1 MNTKSSRAEAKDRTG
16 GGLPGWKQWSKPPLK
31 ASISV
36 HIFRADENDF
46 RQVVHNLS
54 HHLPSVLFLHLSASC
69 PTVINSPN
77 WKRPYQT
84 FRSNSLQSR
93 NPWTANEFTCN
104 FCLDTPMAGSSLWPS
119 PFHGWAVLLSKFFL
133 ICHSATL
140 HWFSSP
146 QQPLS
151 GILIILPHEASARRS
166 FHIYPTS
173 DTVS

>member
-36 HIFRADENDF
+36 HIFRAGENDF

-104 FCLDTPMAGSSLWPS
+104 FCLDTPMAGSSLPCD
-119 PFHGWAVLLSKFFL
+119 L
-133 ICHSATL
+133 
-140 HWFSSP
+140 
-146 QQPLS
+146 
-151 GILIILPHEASARRS
+151 ARS
-166 FHIYPTS
+166 MVGQFC
-173 DTVS
+173 

>member
-104 FCLDTPMAGSSLWPS
+104 FCLDTPMAGSSLPCGLARSMVGQFCWVS
-119 PFHGWAVLLSKFFL
+119 SSLSVILQLCIGFPL
-133 ICHSATL
+133 PNSHSVE
-140 HWFSSP
+140 F
-146 QQPLS
+146 
-151 GILIILPHEASARRS
+151 
-166 FHIYPTS
+166 
-173 DTVS
+173 